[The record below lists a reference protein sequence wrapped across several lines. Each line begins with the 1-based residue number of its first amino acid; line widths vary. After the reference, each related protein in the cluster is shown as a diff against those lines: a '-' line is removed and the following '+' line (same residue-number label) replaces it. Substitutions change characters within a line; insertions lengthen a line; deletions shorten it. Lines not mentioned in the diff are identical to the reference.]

1 MSPQPPQPRRG
12 RDNRNPSRLIVGLGN
27 PGRRYASTFHNAGF
41 LAIDRLAVMLGIRLQ
56 LQGKLECGVGE
67 AGGEIVML
75 ARPQTYM
82 NLSGTAVA
90 PWFRKHAES
99 PGDLVVIHDE
109 IDIPLGDVRL
119 KRGGGA
125 GGHNGLRSLQTEL
138 STPDFLRV
146 RIGVGRP
153 PPGWDAADY
162 VLAPVPEE
170 SRTVFDATVSSAA
183 DAVLD
188 LLRDG
193 FEKASTRW
201 NQKRKALELEDH
213 KDSPA
218 RHA

>member
-1 MSPQPPQPRRG
+1 
-12 RDNRNPSRLIVGLGN
+12 
-27 PGRRYASTFHNAGF
+27 
-41 LAIDRLAVMLGIRLQ
+41 
-56 LQGKLECGVGE
+56 
-67 AGGEIVML
+67 
-75 ARPQTYM
+75 M
-82 NLSGTAVA
+82 NLSGTVVA
-90 PWFRKHAES
+90 PLFRSYAES
-99 PGDLVVIHDE
+99 PADLVVIHDE
-109 IDIPLGDVRL
+109 IDIPLGDIRL

-162 VLAPVPEE
+162 VLAPIPDE
-170 SRTVFDATVSSAA
+170 SRNLFESAVASAA

-201 NQKRKALELEDH
+201 NQKRKALNLRAE
-213 KDSPA
+213 
-218 RHA
+218 

>member
-1 MSPQPPQPRRG
+1 MVISGRVPRR
-12 RDNRNPSRLIVGLGN
+12 PSRLIVGLGN

-41 LAIDRLAVMLGIRLQ
+41 LAIDRLAATLGIRFQ
-56 LQGKLECGVGE
+56 AEGKLEYGIGE
-67 AGGEIVML
+67 ASGEIVML

-90 PWFRKHAES
+90 PYFRSHAES
-99 PGDLVVIHDE
+99 PGDLLVIHDE
-109 IDIPLGDVRL
+109 IDIPLGDIRL

-162 VLAPVPEE
+162 VLAPIPEE
-170 SRTVFDATVSSAA
+170 SRAVFETSVASAA

-201 NQKRKALELEDH
+201 NQKRKALV
-213 KDSPA
+213 
-218 RHA
+218 